1 MRESGKMIALCSAFC
16 RGLAVAGCLGAIVLL
31 CSCSGGITR
40 QSTGEAATANA
51 KIAKPSHIYIGEVD
65 ATSGKWTTVSDT
77 PEYHEKAKTW
87 LKKSLLEKITPI
99 APTSE
104 YTGSETTGLLIKAST
119 LEVDVNDI
127 HGRAMWGAQTY
138 PPTLIARIQVYDLAQ
153 STTTPATVFSV
164 KGNYWAYK
172 PLLLGAGGKVTN
184 DYIDICSISIGG
196 LTCEELERLCR

>member
-1 MRESGKMIALCSAFC
+1 MRGNKRVKALRSVFC
-16 RGLAVAGCLGAIVLL
+16 RGLAVAGCLGAVVLL
-31 CSCSGGITR
+31 SGCSGGITR
-40 QSTGEAATANA
+40 QSAGEAATANA
-51 KIAKPSHIYIGEVD
+51 KIAKPSRIYVGEVD

-77 PEYHEKAKTW
+77 PEYHGKAKTW
-87 LKKSLLEKITPI
+87 LKKSLLEKLTPI

-138 PPTLIARIQVYDLAQ
+138 PPTLIARIQVYDLTK
-153 STTTPATVFSV
+153 STATPVTVFSV

-172 PLLLGAGGKVTN
+172 PILLGAGGKVTN